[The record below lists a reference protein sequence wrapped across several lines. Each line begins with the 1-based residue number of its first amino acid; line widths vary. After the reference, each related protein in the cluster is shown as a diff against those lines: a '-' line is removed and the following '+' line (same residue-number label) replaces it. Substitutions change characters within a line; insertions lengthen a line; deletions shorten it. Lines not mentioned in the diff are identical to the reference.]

1 MNVLLLNGSPRKNG
15 NTARALRAIED
26 GLKQH
31 HSVESLNVY
40 DFSFR
45 PCRTCDACKRNGG
58 KCIQADDT
66 VGIINKITDADLVI
80 FGSPVY
86 WWGIS
91 AQLKDVVD
99 KFYSRDTESADGKT
113 PTLRTK
119 KKIGVVACGAET
131 IDDIEY
137 RLISDQFHCIAKFLG
152 WEVVLDESISAAA
165 ADDLAKDTA
174 RLAELTAA
182 AAKL

>member
-15 NTARALRAIED
+15 NTAHALRAIED

-31 HSVESLNVY
+31 HAVESLNVY
-40 DFSFR
+40 DFTFR
-45 PCRTCDACKRNGG
+45 PCRNCDACKRNGG
-58 KCIQADDT
+58 NCIQADDT
-66 VGIINKITDADLVI
+66 VKIIDKVTDADLVI

-99 KFYSRDTESADGKT
+99 KFYSRDTESADGT

-119 KKIGVVACGAET
+119 KKIGIVACGAET
-131 IDDIEY
+131 VDDIEY

-152 WEVVLDESISAAA
+152 WEVVLDESVSAAA
-165 ADDLAKDTA
+165 ADDLAKDGA

>member
-1 MNVLLLNGSPRKNG
+1 MNALILNGSPRKNG
-15 NTARALRAIED
+15 NTSHALRAIEE
-26 GLKQH
+26 GLKRNH
-31 HSVESLNVY
+31 AVESLNVY
-40 DFSFR
+40 DFTFR
-45 PCRTCDACKRNGG
+45 PCRNCDACKRNGG
-58 KCIQADDT
+58 NCIQADDT
-66 VGIINKITDADLVI
+66 VKIISKITDADLII

-99 KFYSRDTESADGKT
+99 KFYSRDDESK

-119 KKIGVVACGAET
+119 KKIGIVACGA
-131 IDDIEY
+131 DSLSNPEY
-137 RLISDQFHCIAKFLG
+137 KLISDQFHCIAEFLG
-152 WEVVLDESISAAA
+152 WEVVLDESVSAAA
-165 ADDLAKDTA
+165 ADDLAKDAA

>member
-1 MNVLLLNGSPRKNG
+1 MNVLILNGSPRKNG
-15 NTARALRAIED
+15 NTSHALRAIED

-31 HSVESLNVY
+31 HAVEALNVY
-40 DFSFR
+40 DFNFR
-45 PCRTCDACKRNGG
+45 PCRNCDACKRNGG
-58 KCIQADDT
+58 NCIQADDT
-66 VGIINKITDADLVI
+66 VRIIDKVTAADLVI

-99 KFYSRDTESADGKT
+99 KFYSRDDESA

-119 KKIGVVACGAET
+119 KKIGIVACGAET
-131 IDDIEY
+131 TDDPEY
-137 RLISDQFHCIAKFLG
+137 KLISDQFHCIAKFLG
-152 WEVVLDESISAAA
+152 WEVVLDEAISAAA
-165 ADDLAKDTA
+165 ADDLAKDAA
-174 RLAELTAA
+174 RLAQLTET

>member
-1 MNVLLLNGSPRKNG
+1 MNVLILNGSPRKKG
-15 NTARALRAIED
+15 NTSHALQAIAD
-26 GLKQH
+26 GLAPR

-40 DFSFR
+40 DYTFR
-45 PCRTCDACKRNGG
+45 PCRNCDACKRNGG
-58 KCIQADDT
+58 NCIQADDT
-66 VGIINKITDADLVI
+66 VKIINKVTDADLVI

-99 KFYSRDTESADGKT
+99 KFYSRDDASDGKS

-119 KKIGVVACGAET
+119 KKIGIVACGA
-131 IDDIEY
+131 DSLSNPEY
-137 RLISDQFHCIAKFLG
+137 KLISDQFHCIAGFLG
-152 WEVVLDESISAAA
+152 WEVVLDESICAAA
-165 ADDLAKDTA
+165 ADDLAKKPA

-182 AAKL
+182 AEKL